1 MRRVFLRNMVLQGS
15 IGVLPHEHGR
25 TQRVRINVELEVDE
39 AGGGPARDELPLVVD
54 YGRLAE
60 TVRAVLAAGHV
71 KLVETLAERIAERA
85 FFDDRIAVVRVRV
98 EKLDIFPDMEAVGVE
113 IERRRASRPSIL
125 STRAD

>member
-1 MRRVFLRNMVLQGS
+1 MRRVFLRNMVLQGN
-15 IGVLPHEHGR
+15 IGVLPHEYGR

-39 AGGGPARDELPLVVD
+39 PDGGPARDELPLVVD

-60 TVRAVLAAGHV
+60 SVRATLAAGHV

-85 FFDDRIAVVRVRV
+85 FFDDRIALVRVRV

-113 IERRRASRPSIL
+113 IERRRASR
-125 STRAD
+125 